1 MNAKKLNSI
10 LQNMK
15 GKSYQYGNQLHTI
28 QGFTLDDDKFTIT
41 TTLSN
46 YSRKLEAAETFL
58 NYWQPVTGTE
68 LSPVNEDQ
76 QLAIFVEKE
85 QSKADRLIEI
95 LEDNITKV
103 QNDAGYIAQA
113 QAINNNINSIIN
125 IQKMKMDVMK
135 QMRQK

>member
-1 MNAKKLNSI
+1 MNAKKLNNL

-15 GKSYQYGNQLHTI
+15 GKPYQYGNQLHII
-28 QGFTLDDDKFTIT
+28 QGFALDDDKFTIT
-41 TTLSN
+41 TNQSI

-58 NYWQPVTGTE
+58 KYWQPVTGTE

-85 QSKADRLIEI
+85 QSKADKLIEI

-135 QMRQK
+135 QMWQK

>member
-10 LQNMK
+10 LEGMK
-15 GKSYQYGNQLHTI
+15 GKSFQYGNQIHLVND
-28 QGFTLDDDKFTIT
+28 FVCDDDKFTIT
-41 TTLSN
+41 TSIST
-46 YSRKLEAAETFL
+46 YSRKLESAESFL
-58 NYWQPVTGTE
+58 KYWQPVNGAE
-68 LSPVNEDQ
+68 LSPVNEDL